1 MMVKAEKKKILYV
14 QTSGI
19 ETPERLYAP
28 FILAM
33 TARAMDL
40 DASIYFLIKG
50 ITVLKIGAAEKIKI
64 GTFPT
69 LKEIIDQSVKTG
81 VKIYACSQSC
91 ELMGMPKGDLIK
103 EATIAGAATLN
114 DLVIEADGTLYF

>member
-1 MMVKAEKKKILYV
+1 MMKNVETKKILYV
-14 QTSGI
+14 QTSGV

-28 FILAM
+28 FILAI

-40 DASIYFLIKG
+40 DAAVYFLIKG
-50 ITVLKIGAAEKIKI
+50 ITVLKIGEAEKIKI
-64 GTFPT
+64 GSFPT
-69 LKEIIDQSVKTG
+69 LKEVMDQAVKAG

-114 DLVIEADGTLYF
+114 DLVIDADGVLYF